1 MEPTVQNEKYDSR
14 LIQMYFR
21 FVESL
26 ETALTGMA
34 MVTGL
39 LIVIITMIRVIG
51 RYVGSPQGWTTE
63 AAIYLAI
70 YTSFFLAGPLIK
82 EDNHLQIEFVF
93 RKLRPAIQHRIRQI
107 ELALICVFGMLFG
120 YLGLQYATTSGFRS
134 TSLELGLDMFWAY
147 ASLPLLGIILVIFA
161 VYKLVAITLDP
172 DIVEEDYNQRFGVD
186 EGIEEGIETE
196 NSTMTTTTSE
206 VDQ

>member
-1 MEPTVQNEKYDSR
+1 MESTVQGEKYDNR
-14 LIQMYFR
+14 LIRMYFR

-26 ETALTGMA
+26 ETVLTGMA

-39 LIVIITMIRVIG
+39 LIVIITMIRVVG

-82 EDNHLQIEFVF
+82 DDNHLQIEFAF
-93 RKLRPAIQHRIRQI
+93 RKLRPALQHRIRQI
-107 ELALICVFGMLFG
+107 ELVLISVFGMLFG
-120 YLGLQYATTSGFRS
+120 YLGLDYATTSGFRS

-147 ASLPLLGIILVIFA
+147 ASLPLLGLILVIFA
-161 VYKLVAITLDP
+161 VYKLIEITLDP
-172 DIVEEDYNQRFGVD
+172 DVVEDDYNQRFGAS
-186 EGIEEGIETE
+186 EEMEDSLGTE
-196 NSTMTTTTSE
+196 NGTMTTTTSE
-206 VDQ
+206 VDR